1 MAERGRSC
9 CVDLFRLDADRFR
22 CRLQNRCLAP
32 AAVDRCAGCR
42 ICRHAAGDQPDQG
55 RSVMNRIPAVAIA
68 MLTLTVLPYRA
79 MAEPGSATRGERMYR
94 ACIACHS
101 LEPNRNM
108 TGPSLAEI
116 WNRKSGSL
124 PSFPR
129 YSTALKSAGIIWNDD
144 TLDEWIK
151 DPQHFIPENTMTFPG
166 MKDAGQ
172 RADLLA
178 FLKDATQAG
187 RAPRTA
193 QGGNQMG
200 GMGGGQVP
208 NLKQLDPE
216 DRVQS
221 IGHCGDTYKV
231 ATADGKVHD
240 FWERNLR
247 FKTDV
252 SDDGPQKGAPALV
265 PAGMMGDRADVIFAS
280 PDEISGFISSQC

>member
-1 MAERGRSC
+1 M
-9 CVDLFRLDADRFR
+9 
-22 CRLQNRCLAP
+22 
-32 AAVDRCAGCR
+32 
-42 ICRHAAGDQPDQG
+42 I
-55 RSVMNRIPAVAIA
+55 RIPLVAIA
-68 MLTLTVLPYRA
+68 ALMLMALPYLA
-79 MAEPGSATRGERMYR
+79 MAEPGNPTRGERMYR
-94 ACIACHS
+94 ACVACHS

-124 PSFPR
+124 ASFPR
-129 YSTALKSAGIIWNDD
+129 YSPALKSAGIVWNDD

-151 DPQHFIPENTMTFPG
+151 DPQHFIPGNTMTFQG
-166 MKDAGQ
+166 MKDARQ

-178 FLKDATQAG
+178 FLKDATQPG

-193 QGGNQMG
+193 QGDNQMG
-200 GMGGGQVP
+200 GMMMGGGAVP
-208 NLKQLDPE
+208 NLKKLDPE

-221 IGHCGDTYKV
+221 INHCGDTYKV
-231 ATADGKVHD
+231 ATADGKIRD

-265 PAGMMGDRADVIFAS
+265 SAGMMGDRADVIFAG
-280 PDEISGFISSQC
+280 PEEISGFIAHRC

>member
-1 MAERGRSC
+1 
-9 CVDLFRLDADRFR
+9 
-22 CRLQNRCLAP
+22 
-32 AAVDRCAGCR
+32 
-42 ICRHAAGDQPDQG
+42 
-55 RSVMNRIPAVAIA
+55 MNRIQSVAMAIL
-68 MLTLTVLPYRA
+68 MLTAPTCSA
-79 MAEPGSATRGERMYR
+79 IAEPGNAADGERMYR
-94 ACIACHS
+94 ACVACHS

-151 DPQHFIPENTMTFPG
+151 DPQHFIAGNTMTFPG
-166 MKDAGQ
+166 IRNSRQ

-178 FLKDATQAG
+178 YLKDATQPG
-187 RAPRTA
+187 RMPPSTA
-193 QGGNQMG
+193 QRDNQMG
-200 GMGGGQVP
+200 GMMGMMGGGAVP
-208 NLKQLDPE
+208 NLKKLDPE

-221 IGHCGDTYKV
+221 IDHCGDTYKV
-231 ATADGKVHD
+231 GTADGKTRD

-252 SDDGPQKGAPALV
+252 SDDGPQKGVPAIV
-265 PAGMMGDRADVIFAS
+265 SAGMMGDRADVIFAS
-280 PDEISGFISSQC
+280 PDEISGFIAHRC